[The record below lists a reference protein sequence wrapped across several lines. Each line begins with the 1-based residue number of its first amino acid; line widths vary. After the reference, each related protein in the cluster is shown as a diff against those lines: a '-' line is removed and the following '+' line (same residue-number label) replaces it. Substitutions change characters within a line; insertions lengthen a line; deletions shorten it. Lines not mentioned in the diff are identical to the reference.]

1 MVEEPTESSSIS
13 EVLSSLSTDDC
24 GLTAGG
30 FLSAAVFRW
39 CAGGGNATGE
49 LIEWTQSMIVE
60 EEQLLPAFPGMSGCL
75 TMGTLLGVEEGELKP
90 LLYGLLA
97 AFVLYGLP

>member
-1 MVEEPTESSSIS
+1 MLAAKHTQCWGGKPVFTGIS
-13 EVLSSLSTDDC
+13 C
-24 GLTAGG
+24 
-30 FLSAAVFRW
+30 
-39 CAGGGNATGE
+39 
-49 LIEWTQSMIVE
+49 
-60 EEQLLPAFPGMSGCL
+60 CL

>member
-1 MVEEPTESSSIS
+1 MKQTH
-13 EVLSSLSTDDC
+13 SL
-24 GLTAGG
+24 L
-30 FLSAAVFRW
+30 
-39 CAGGGNATGE
+39 GGG
-49 LIEWTQSMIVE
+49 SPVV
-60 EEQLLPAFPGMSGCL
+60 PGSSCCL